1 MCQPTDYKEACIE
14 SLSGAGDITDP
25 KQLIK
30 AGFEFTKK
38 KLDQIAENS
47 KTLKEAEKDP
57 MAKQALDICR
67 DQMELAMDHLE
78 ESFNRIGALDITK
91 TDDVLDDLETWLS
104 SVLTYQGTCL
114 DEFENDGSGDVRSFT
129 EAIPRLP
136 LKSMIPIVVHVKA
149 GIYRETVKIPKN
161 VWNITWIGD
170 GADKTRITFNKNF
183 ADGVKTMYTATFT
196 LIGAGHTFKNIG
208 FENSAG
214 AIKHQAVA
222 LVVDGDRSAFF
233 NCRFDGYQDTLY
245 AHSNRQFYR
254 DCIITGTI
262 DFIFGDSRTLFQNCL
277 IQIRRP
283 LDNQQNIVVAS
294 GRYESHTVTAMVLQ
308 NCTICPDPTLM
319 PVKAQFRSYLGRPW
333 KRFAKTIYLQNYID
347 DVIHPDGWLPWLGTF
362 ALDTCYYSEFN
373 NRGPGSE
380 TFRRVRWPGIK
391 TLSPAQALEYTG
403 QTLLSDDSWIAAT
416 GIPYT
421 RGMM

>member
-1 MCQPTDYKEACIE
+1 MSYGSDSNKKKRLAIVVVSSFILVVIGVAVTVGVTRHQDDQDNSGGGDSHPTTSNKAVQAMCQPTDYKEACIE

-114 DEFENDGSGDVRSFT
+114 DEFENVTSPAAPKIREALNSTIKFSSNALVMVKELSSIFKKLNIPGFKNRRLLQEEVLGHGEFPTWMDPVRRRLLADETKPILVIAQDGSGDVRSFT

-183 ADGVKTMYTATFT
+183 ADGVKTMYTATFSKSIFPYVYCIIRGPKDRMRVILLFIVCSPYRSRT
-196 LIGAGHTFKNIG
+196 HLQEHRIR
-208 FENSAG
+208 ELRWC
-214 AIKHQAVA
+214 HQAP
-222 LVVDGDRSAFF
+222 G
-233 NCRFDGYQDTLY
+233 
-245 AHSNRQFYR
+245 
-254 DCIITGTI
+254 
-262 DFIFGDSRTLFQNCL
+262 
-277 IQIRRP
+277 
-283 LDNQQNIVVAS
+283 S
-294 GRYESHTVTAMVLQ
+294 G
-308 NCTICPDPTLM
+308 
-319 PVKAQFRSYLGRPW
+319 LGR
-333 KRFAKTIYLQNYID
+333 
-347 DVIHPDGWLPWLGTF
+347 
-362 ALDTCYYSEFN
+362 
-373 NRGPGSE
+373 
-380 TFRRVRWPGIK
+380 
-391 TLSPAQALEYTG
+391 
-403 QTLLSDDSWIAAT
+403 
-416 GIPYT
+416 
-421 RGMM
+421 